1 MDPILHKEIE
11 EKVGPLPELVAPT
24 DDSEPGPPQDEDGD
38 DSDIP
43 SRCVIQDVLGIDIP
57 STDDEARYCV
67 SGRDISTK
75 ENSTHLHAMG
85 QTEDIL
91 AYNDD
96 GVAWEDAVQSD
107 VCVDTSD
114 A

>member
-1 MDPILHKEIE
+1 MR
-11 EKVGPLPELVAPT
+11 T
-24 DDSEPGPPQDEDGD
+24 GD
-38 DSDIP
+38 DSDVP

-57 STDDEARYCV
+57 SADDEARYCV
-67 SGRDISTK
+67 SGQDISTK
-75 ENSTHLHAMG
+75 ENSAHLHAMG
-85 QTEDIL
+85 KTEDIL

-107 VCVDTSD
+107 VDVDTSD

>member
-1 MDPILHKEIE
+1 VKI
-11 EKVGPLPELVAPT
+11 GPLPELVAPI
-24 DDSEPGPPQDEDGD
+24 DDAGPPQDEDGD

-43 SRCVIQDVLGIDIP
+43 SSGVIKDVLGIDIP
-57 STDDEARYCV
+57 SADDEARFCV
-67 SGRDISTK
+67 SDEDMSTK
-75 ENSTHLHAMG
+75 EDSTHLHAMG
-85 QTEDIL
+85 QTENIL

-107 VCVDTSD
+107 VDVDTSN

>member
-1 MDPILHKEIE
+1 M
-11 EKVGPLPELVAPT
+11 
-24 DDSEPGPPQDEDGD
+24 
-38 DSDIP
+38 SD
-43 SRCVIQDVLGIDIP
+43 Q
-57 STDDEARYCV
+57 
-67 SGRDISTK
+67 DISTK

-107 VCVDTSD
+107 VDVDTSN